1 MFDHPQLSLT
11 APAALGAIT
20 GDRLTASSVADSA
33 WVHVVAASG
42 ARDSVFVVTYTPSG
56 SYHITL
62 QFAPD
67 VPERWRIALAW
78 AASVWEAAIAGSLP
92 AVQLNSAGADCPT
105 APDEPTSPPQMG
117 VETGM
122 RLYVGQSG
130 HYPAGTYVE
139 ATGGPCVQRPLPAPT
154 TVLGQISLNRDKPVD
169 AIPPERLEY
178 LALHEMGHT
187 LGLVA
192 VVQGTQPD
200 WFDTSKRTYTG
211 SMALEA
217 WRRLF
222 GTLPTALQEQGAH
235 WNSAPLYDIM
245 GTSGGGAGR
254 IAPVTAVTIGALM
267 DLGYPAT
274 WSGAVVFE

>member
-1 MFDHPQLSLT
+1 MTARRSPTSALIALLPALAIAACSSDGIPAPRVVAEVHLRPHARVNLPAGDSLRFVVTALDGNGRVMFDHPQLSLT

-192 VVQGTQPD
+192 
-200 WFDTSKRTYTG
+200 
-211 SMALEA
+211 
-217 WRRLF
+217 
-222 GTLPTALQEQGAH
+222 
-235 WNSAPLYDIM
+235 
-245 GTSGGGAGR
+245 
-254 IAPVTAVTIGALM
+254 
-267 DLGYPAT
+267 
-274 WSGAVVFE
+274 